1 VREGANG
8 DSAVPDA
15 PARGHLIAGE
25 EVPSLSGATFQSF
38 DPATAAPIATLAD
51 GDAGDVERAVRAAR
65 AAQPAWASMGPMDR
79 TRLLVRLVELID
91 ARADELAELESRD
104 VGKPIREARGRD
116 VLVVAQT
123 WLYHAGWP
131 TKILGTTNP
140 ADPGVFSYTIRE
152 PLGVVGAITP
162 WNYPMVIASWKL
174 AAALA
179 CGNTVV
185 HKPAEEAPL
194 TALRLAELAM
204 EAGFPPGVWNV
215 VTGGPAAGAA
225 LAAHD
230 DVDKV
235 TFTGSTEVG
244 REIQRAAAGNLKR
257 VTLELGGKS
266 ANVVLADADLEAA
279 LEGAMRSTFR
289 NSGQVCTAGGRLV
302 VDRRVADELTDRLVE
317 RVERL
322 RVGPGMDPA
331 TEIGPLISARQ
342 RDRVLGL
349 YASAVDEGAKAAAG
363 GGPATVDG
371 YPEGYFVQPTVFVE
385 TTNDMRINREEIF
398 GPAVAVIRVADEDE
412 ALRVANDTRF
422 GLAAAV
428 WTRDVA
434 RAHRVAH
441 ALRAGTVWINQYG
454 GLDPYAAYAG
464 RGLSGHG
471 HEQGPETIQEYTMAK
486 TVRTALS

>member
-1 VREGANG
+1 MREGAN
-8 DSAVPDA
+8 
-15 PARGHLIAGE
+15 ARGHLIEGQ
-25 EVPSLSGATFQSF
+25 EVPSRSGGTFETF
-38 DPATAAPIATLAD
+38 DPATATPIETLAD
-51 GDAGDVERAVRAAR
+51 GDVDDVDAAVRAAR
-65 AAQPAWASMGPMDR
+65 AAQPAWAAVAPLDR
-79 TRLLVRLVELID
+79 TRLLLRLADLIE
-91 ARADELAELESRD
+91 RSADELAEIESRD

-116 VLVVAQT
+116 VGVAAQT
-123 WLYHAGWP
+123 WLHHAGWASR
-131 TKILGTTNP
+131 IVGTTNP
-140 ADPGVFSYTIRE
+140 ADPGVFSYTLRE

-162 WNYPMVIASWKL
+162 WNFPMVIASWKL

-179 CGNTVV
+179 CGNAVV
-185 HKPAEEAPL
+185 HKPAEDAPL
-194 TALRLAELAM
+194 TSLRLAELAL

-215 VTGGPAAGAA
+215 VTGGPRAGAA

-230 DVDKV
+230 DVDAI
-235 TFTGSTEVG
+235 TFTGSTEAG

-257 VTLELGGKS
+257 LTLELGGKS
-266 ANVVLADADLEAA
+266 ANVVLADADLDAA

-302 VDRRVADELTDRLVE
+302 AHERVADELTERLVE

-322 RVGPGMDPA
+322 TVGPGLDPK
-331 TEIGPLISARQ
+331 TEIGPLISAAQ
-342 RDRVLGL
+342 RARVLDL
-349 YASAVDEGAKAAAG
+349 YASAQEEGARAAVG
-363 GGPATVDG
+363 GGPAAVEG
-371 YPEGYFVQPTVFVE
+371 YPDGHFVQPSVFVE
-385 TTNDMRINREEIF
+385 STNDMRVNREEIF
-398 GPAVAVIRVADEDE
+398 GPAVAVIRVRDEDE
-412 ALRVANDTRF
+412 AVRVANDTRY